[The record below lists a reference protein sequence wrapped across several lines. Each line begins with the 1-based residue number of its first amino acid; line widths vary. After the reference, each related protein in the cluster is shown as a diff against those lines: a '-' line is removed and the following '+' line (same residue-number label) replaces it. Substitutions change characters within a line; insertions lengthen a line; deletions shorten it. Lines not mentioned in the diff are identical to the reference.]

1 MTRGNWIVSAALSV
15 VMATTT
21 SLGSADAFLTPT
33 NQHQSA
39 RPIRPVT
46 VAPLI
51 LQQAA
56 DAWSNSAASSPEGVG
71 IQQIEFKIYP
81 DGRVEETVRGI
92 KGENCHK
99 VTEKINEAL
108 GKVVATQPT
117 AEMFEQ
123 EVEVENTLY
132 NKESSSW
139 EGSSSW

>member
-15 VMATTT
+15 VVAITTT
-21 SLGSADAFLTPT
+21 LGSADAFLTPI
-33 NQHQSA
+33 NHHQLA

-46 VAPLI
+46 PHLLI

-56 DAWSNSAASSPEGVG
+56 DAWSNSAASAPEGTG

-81 DGRVEETVRGI
+81 DGRVEETVRGV
-92 KGENCHK
+92 KGESCHK

-108 GKVVATQPT
+108 GTVVSTRPT
-117 AEMFEQ
+117 EEMFEQ
-123 EVEVENTLY
+123 EIEVENTLY

-139 EGSSSW
+139 DGSSSW